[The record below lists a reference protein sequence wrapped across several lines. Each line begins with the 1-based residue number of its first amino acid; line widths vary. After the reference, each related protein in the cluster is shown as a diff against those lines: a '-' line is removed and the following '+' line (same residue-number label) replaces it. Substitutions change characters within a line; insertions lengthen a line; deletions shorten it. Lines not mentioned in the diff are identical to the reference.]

1 VTHRSVRKKIGLWLL
16 AARPKTLVASII
28 PVSLGVSLAFQ
39 QSKHISF
46 DLIVMCFLFSILVQ
60 IATNFANDYFDSLT
74 GADEERTLG
83 PKRFSNQGIIKGVH
97 LRNVSYALLLF
108 AFALGV
114 FMMEKSGAS
123 RWLLFIGLASVLCAL
138 AYTGGPFPFAYN
150 GLGDVFVIL
159 FFGFVAVSTTHY
171 VLITDTGGLWKPNW
185 VVPLGVGFIINNLLV
200 VNNYRDRITDQKVGK
215 NTIIVLFGKR
225 LGIALY
231 FCGFLIPSV
240 CCPLLD
246 NRLNLAVL
254 LFPVGLFL
262 VYKLSKAKTKTEF
275 SFLLTCSSISVL
287 VYGSIIAGSIM
298 TKQ

>member
-1 VTHRSVRKKIGLWLL
+1 VRKKIGLWLL

-28 PVSLGVSLAFQ
+28 PVSLGVSLAYE

-60 IATNFANDYFDSLT
+60 IATNFANDFFDSLT
-74 GADEERTLG
+74 GADSERTLG
-83 PKRFSNQGIIKGVH
+83 PKRFSDQGFIKGVH
-97 LRNVSYALLLF
+97 LRNVSYILLLF

-114 FMMEKSGAS
+114 FMMEISGAN
-123 RWLLFIGLASVLCAL
+123 RWLLFVGLASVLCAL

-159 FFGFVAVSTTHY
+159 FFGFVAVTTTHY
-171 VLITDTGGLWKPNW
+171 VLVTDTGGIWKPNW
-185 VVPLGVGFIINNLLV
+185 IVPLGVGFIINNLLV
-200 VNNYRDRITDQKVGK
+200 VNNYRDRITDKKVRK
-215 NTIIVLFGKR
+215 NTIIVLLGKR
-225 LGIALY
+225 FGIALY

-246 NRLNLAVL
+246 NRFNLAVI

-262 VYKLSKAKTKTEF
+262 VYKLNRAKTKTDF

-287 VYGSIIAGSIM
+287 IYGFIIAGAIM
-298 TKQ
+298 IKQ